1 MKKPPSPA
9 DSRIAEALA
18 KRLPAERIADV
29 LLEAMS
35 ATTTNRA
42 GLTEPDTRCR
52 LQAATLSLAYLEGR
66 PSERSEVIA
75 KSAKM
80 THAEMI
86 AKMKSSPAF
95 RAEIADMLAKASQ

>member
-1 MKKPPSPA
+1 MKNTPSPT
-9 DSRIAEALA
+9 DNRIAEALA
-18 KRLPAERIADV
+18 RKIPAERIADV
-29 LLEAMS
+29 LIEALS

-42 GLTEPDTRCR
+42 GVTESDTRCR

-75 KSAKM
+75 KTAKM
-80 THAEMI
+80 THAQMI
-86 AKMKSSPAF
+86 QKMKSSPAF